1 MFKAFLLSFVLLISS
16 VCVSGDEPKFVVF
29 SKRHDP
35 APRVCHSKCF
45 REFSSKR
52 DLINVIGKAN
62 NKKELF
68 RLPKVFYGTGITCVN
83 CEQCQR
89 LICENSY

>member
-1 MFKAFLLSFVLLISS
+1 MFKAFLLSFILIISS
-16 VCVSGDEPKFVVF
+16 TCVSGDTPKFVVF

-35 APRVCHSKCF
+35 APRVCHYDCF
-45 REFSSKR
+45 CKLFNRR
-52 DLINVIGKAN
+52 PLNVIGTAS
-62 NKKELF
+62 NKKQLF

-89 LICENSY
+89 LIRENSY